1 MAATRMYKLIKKKHN
16 MKKGFIVAI
25 AFLMGNVIFSQ
36 RMMTRKGEIKFE
48 ASMPAFEE
56 IAGTNSTVSCILDES
71 TGDFVALALI
81 KSFKFKAP
89 LMEEHFNEN
98 YMESSK
104 FPKATFKGKILNFD
118 PKKLSTAK
126 TSYDL
131 EGDLTIHG
139 VTKKIKSKIS
149 LVLNAGKVMATTSI
163 LVKPQDYNIEIP
175 SLVKGKIAENAKVA
189 ISFVLEAN

>member
-1 MAATRMYKLIKKKHN
+1 
-16 MKKGFIVAI
+16 MKKGIIVALV
-25 AFLMGNVIFSQ
+25 FLVGNVIFSQ
-36 RMMTRKGEIKFE
+36 KMITRSGEVKFE

-56 IAGTNSTVSCILDES
+56 IAGTNSTVSCILDQA

-81 KSFKFKAP
+81 KSFKFKSP

-104 FPKATFKGKILNFD
+104 FPKATFKGKIVNFD
-118 PKKLSTAK
+118 AKKVSSAN

-139 VTKKIKSKIS
+139 LSKKIKTKLILASKG
-149 LVLNAGKVMATTSI
+149 GKITATTTI
-163 LVKPQDYNIEIP
+163 MVKPQDYNIEIP
-175 SLVKGKIAENAKVA
+175 SLVKGKIAENAKVSM
-189 ISFVLEAN
+189 SFVLETN

>member
-1 MAATRMYKLIKKKHN
+1 
-16 MKKGFIVAI
+16 MKKVIILAMF
-25 AFLMGNVIFSQ
+25 FLVGNAIFSQ
-36 RMMTRKGEIKFE
+36 KMMTRTGEIKFE

-56 IAGTNSTVSCILDES
+56 IAGANSTVSCIFDES
-71 TGDFVALALI
+71 TGDFVALALV
-81 KSFKFKAP
+81 KAFKFKAP

-118 PKKLSTAK
+118 AKKLSSTK
-126 TSYDL
+126 SSYDF
-131 EGDLTIHG
+131 EGDLFIHG

-149 LVLNAGKVMATTSI
+149 LALNAGKITAISNI

-175 SLVKGKIAENAKVA
+175 NLVKGKIAENAKVS
-189 ISFVLEAN
+189 INFILEEK